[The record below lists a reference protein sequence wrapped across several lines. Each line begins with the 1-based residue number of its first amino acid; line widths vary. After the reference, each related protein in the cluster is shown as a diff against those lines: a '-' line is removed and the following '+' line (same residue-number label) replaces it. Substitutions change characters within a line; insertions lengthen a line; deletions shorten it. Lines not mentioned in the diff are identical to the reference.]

1 MKNHNTKWRSI
12 IAAVLAL
19 CMVFAAVPFAV
30 FAEEEKPVI
39 NMVSLGDSMTNGYG
53 LEGYLLKLW
62 GEDYQVNGF
71 LRNDVKESYPA
82 LLKKYLE
89 DQGNAVNWG
98 QLAISCMRPEDMNF
112 LLNFKTT
119 DLTWLAIVRK
129 FENASIEAE
138 EWNTALVSAKLDVSG
153 LTSDQLNMTVKELWN
168 STFVDEDGNVLGDFY
183 TYKEF
188 VSNRFKDFKRIS
200 ESAKKDVTVTINGF
214 GKSFTVYP
222 CNTPTK
228 SYAQIYQKMIKESDY
243 ITLGVGD
250 SNFGVIML
258 RNLFG
263 ALGVEFGDFEYRD
276 DAVSAKELLM
286 TRLDEDLLP
295 YVDMV
300 LNPVKAIAAKFIKEY
315 DISKDTAV
323 KLTNTLCYTT
333 ASMFVSYWDMLV
345 RIDELNDKEDLK
357 VIMLDLFNTMDGVTV
372 ELPNGMVADL
382 GGIIEDTFDIM
393 SAVLFAMPVIRQDV
407 GNFEN
412 ITFYAVPNDEPIE
425 MINVDMTKAEKI
437 NAKTVLRDRMIES
450 TESVIF
456 KLIKDA
462 IETNFAEKGLEI
474 VDITRADVDAYDDM
488 IKALKDKSYGSI
500 FGATTLTKNEI
511 FTCAL
516 YRAIEDRI
524 MDVADDKVIGKEAVS
539 AVMNDDLAKLFTP
552 VIQTMASHPAPSE
565 ALAPSWVN
573 AALLSDSHAQAMS
586 DIIKGRLQEYL
597 HAHSGTDLST
607 VINHETVHTWLEKY
621 EHATTGT
628 PVPAGENV
636 DVMVANIEAFE
647 TRKAALIELAYA
659 KDLGEELAKGL
670 DNVELNQLLMLFA
683 RFIIGDGI
691 GSHPSANGHAYIWSN
706 IKNVLE
712 NDIRA
717 KEMLRNRVWNA
728 EVEFC
733 QLVAE
738 YGPEVFDKAL
748 AYAVE
753 NNYLDAETAAQLK
766 EICTNLVNAI
776 NAGDAEAIAYNSA
789 LLAAGLYIYA
799 EANGYVPEKV
809 SYVVTK
815 VAQIYNDTKDMT
827 EEEKKEY
834 FCDLLERA
842 IVKYGP
848 DAVRYIEQYM
858 IKQGVLTA
866 EEVAMLNAQVKEIIN
881 NYKEDPEKATKQLI
895 KDLAHWLYDVNVEK
909 KIIDPAVVDSAIA
922 QALEIRHYLDIMHTP
937 VSDGEIENYVALGA
951 SYTTGYGMSGYSGIT
966 DKQMAKLALAP
977 ATKDELNTFGYKAVA
992 DDSYVDLIGKELGVE
1007 PAQLAMSSM
1016 RIEEIRVLLEKDY
1029 NGDGYTAWRF
1039 TDGDKWFEK
1048 AKKEG
1053 GIDALRAEY
1062 ANYIANA
1069 DLITIDAGVNNFGV
1083 YLANELTEGLY
1094 GHDLKD
1100 LDPAVAV
1107 LYADAKEYVYGLLE
1121 KYAPEF
1127 GAAKFDEIAD
1137 IFAYA
1142 LLGYC
1147 YNFDRVMND
1156 IYTLNPDV
1164 QVVVVSIQNVLDGLS
1179 LKVRD
1184 TVIPAGEIF
1193 GAIINVANT
1202 YMAVGSPFA
1211 PKYLCADVRKDG
1223 HVELF
1228 VDDLKPCKEIRNCF
1242 DVLDNNI
1249 HVKREVWDYL
1259 SKNWKY
1265 IYANIVGA
1273 QDLDFETSTKLFN
1286 AYDGVGDGDTTTL
1299 DSFLAKKFDEK
1310 PDGLNDADAATMK
1323 KIQTAVKTKC
1333 TYIVGCAY
1341 DAMLAIV
1348 KEAAKVD
1355 TLNYKSISKSD
1366 IEDELLTAIKNE
1378 LAIAVG
1384 KAVESK
1390 DDTYVYAL
1398 GADFFQNVAESANA
1412 TEDDVKTIAALAAR
1426 TSLGNSFFAHPNA
1439 NGHKEMADT
1448 ILFALENKITGY
1460 DVIDAEIK
1468 FAGKKLYE
1476 AVVTDGIAKLEK
1488 IKAELIASGYATE
1501 EELAALDAIIAKAA
1515 EALAA
1520 GDEEALKAVCNE
1532 LAELAYA
1539 YADNRGYIP
1548 SELKEAVAKAIELY
1562 EEYKDKTVEE
1572 IKAEI
1577 KEQIETLV
1585 KEQSEAALI
1594 ALRDYIVKQG
1604 WLTEDELA
1612 QLDEIIA
1619 SLIAAYKA
1627 DPEGTTDKIMNDLV
1641 NFLCAVTVAE
1651 GIIDVITFENARKLM
1666 ATVAAAYDYYLNT
1679 PEEQIK
1685 VDATMKLFD
1694 LIDEC
1699 APEYISEEV
1708 AQQIKTDILTLIMI
1722 FETYSEEE
1730 IKEMANEYVESQKEL
1745 YEFLLFLSTHGE
1757 YTPDKHSY
1765 YVALGGGTVYGLGIG
1780 RADKSYVELLAEHY
1794 GVDSVNFAKENLLP
1808 DDIVDYVKQY
1818 AAGIEK
1824 ADFITYQLDAS
1835 SFILAALGE
1844 KAPDWSKYL
1853 TEDQIA
1859 VVNAALEVAKE
1870 MLADDWNK
1878 YVDFTAEDIVNDL
1891 IGRVNAKLYAV
1902 NRHVYEKLV
1911 EGEAQIA
1918 EAFKACVEYI
1928 DKVVAFVQSKLRIAA
1943 NKVQEEIAFMDE
1955 VFEKTQAILEKTEF
1969 ETIDWINLREEDI
1982 FEIIEYVKAE
1992 LLKLNPALEKVTEAV
2007 LGSIVAAS
2015 VKLYRATM
2023 AELAK
2028 INERMT
2034 AKEQIMADK
2043 LYKAIKRTV
2052 IELFPCLD
2060 GLTRRDIH
2068 DIVVNKIK
2076 SALPAEYYDEYDAFL
2091 TDKELNVE
2099 EIIDSYIDI
2108 ARAYVE
2114 YAFDN
2119 IEGAVA
2125 MLEGEHE
2132 KFKEAVAPYIA
2143 FILEEDWTEYVD
2155 KNAEW
2160 IAQNIENA
2168 LRELLA
2174 EGDAFVKSYVD
2185 AHAEEILNILTP
2197 IVNEVKA
2204 VVAKAQAQKD
2214 VIAEVVEVLE
2224 PAKDYIEKFLYAVV
2238 AYVVNTNKAIDE
2250 IRAINPDAEF
2260 VVVGMYNPLE
2270 GLHINYQG
2278 QDIDVGKYADYF
2290 VELTNAFYANLAI
2303 VKGNYTFVAVPKTET
2318 NGFDVTID
2326 LEEVDLNKIGT
2337 ILMNLYSNMHA
2348 NANGNKYIFEQIVGS
2363 LYTLEAPEVVNWT
2376 ELDKYVI
2383 YEAITSFEDDNTLF
2397 VVESDRAV
2405 LVAAEYADG
2414 MYTVL
2419 EGTFREEDNCYVY
2432 DISDLGDVEEFEL
2445 HVVLKGDANLD
2456 GKIDDADI
2464 DAARKLSGGADVE
2477 ITFLGEIVAD
2487 VNGDGVINSTD
2498 VGQLRAAAAG
2508 KLALA
2513 W

>member
-1 MKNHNTKWRSI
+1 MMKNHNTKWRSI

-30 FAEEEKPVI
+30 FAKGTPKLVL
-39 NMVSLGDSMTNGYG
+39 VSFGDSMTNGYG
-53 LEGYLLKLW
+53 LEGYETDD
-62 GEDYQVNGF
+62 GTNVNGF
-71 LRNDVKESYPA
+71 RQNDVTETYPA
-82 LLKKYLE
+82 LLKEYLGGDE
-89 DQGNAVNWG
+89 KVDWR
-98 QLAISCMRPEDMNF
+98 QLAISCMRPEDINF
-112 LLNFKTT
+112 LLRFDLSDAMRNLIKLLKDASVTAEQWDDPVSTTGIDLSKLNAAQKT
-119 DLTWLAIVRK
+119 
-129 FENASIEAE
+129 
-138 EWNTALVSAKLDVSG
+138 
-153 LTSDQLNMTVKELWN
+153 MTVKELWADVFKDKN
-168 STFVDEDGNVLGDFY
+168 GNVIGDFY
-183 TYKEF
+183 TFKEF
-188 VSNRFKDFKRIS
+188 VNNRFKDYADYKAS
-200 ESAKKDVTVTINGF
+200 EKVTWADGTSNTLNWSASSTAAYARYF
-214 GKSFTVYP
+214 QKSVEE
-222 CNTPTK
+222 
-228 SYAQIYQKMIKESDY
+228 ADY

-276 DAVSAKELLM
+276 VAVSAKELLT

-315 DISKDTAV
+315 DIPEDMAA

-333 ASMFVSYWDMLV
+333 ASMFVSYWDMLCA
-345 RIDELNDKEDLK
+345 IDELNDKEDLK
-357 VIMLDLFNTMDGVTV
+357 VIMLDLFNTMDGVTI

-412 ITFYAVPNDEPIE
+412 ITFYAVPNDKPIE
-425 MINVDMTKAEKI
+425 MINVDMTKKEKI
-437 NAKTVLRDRMIES
+437 TAETVLRDRMIES
-450 TESVIF
+450 TEDVIF

-462 IETNFAEKGLEI
+462 IKTNFTALGLEI
-474 VDITRADVDAYDDM
+474 VDITRADVEAYDKM
-488 IKALKDKSYGSI
+488 FEALKKQSYGSV
-500 FGATTLTKNEI
+500 FGATTPDKNKI

-516 YRAIEDRI
+516 YRAIEDQI

-539 AVMNDDLAKLFTP
+539 AVMSGDLATLFAP
-552 VIQTMASHPAPSE
+552 ALLTMKNYLGHSNILVPGWINS
-565 ALAPSWVN
+565 
-573 AALLSDSHAQAMS
+573 ALLSDSSLAQSKS
-586 DIIKGRLQEYL
+586 DLIQGRLEDYL
-597 HAHSGTDLST
+597 R
-607 VINHETVHTWLEKY
+607 
-621 EHATTGT
+621 EHPGDSDATALASYRDAATGT
-628 PVPAGENV
+628 AVPAGN
-636 DVMVANIEAFE
+636 DVPAMKVNIAAFE
-647 TRKAALIELAYA
+647 ARKAALSQAFGELAYA
-659 KDLGEELAKGL
+659 KDLGAGLADGL
-670 DNVELNQLLMLFA
+670 DNDELKQLLMLFA

-753 NNYLDAETAAQLK
+753 NDILDAETAAQLK

-789 LLAAGLYIYA
+789 LLAAGLYIFA
-799 EANGYVPEKV
+799 DANGYVPEEI
-809 SYVVTK
+809 SDA
-815 VAQIYNDTKDMT
+815 VATIAKIYNDTKDMT
-827 EEEKKEY
+827 AEEKKEY
-834 FCDLLERA
+834 FCKMLEEH
-842 IVKYGP
+842 IEKYGP
-848 DAVRYIEQYM
+848 DAIRYIEQYM
-858 IKQGVLTA
+858 IEQGVLTA

-881 NYKEDPEKATKQLI
+881 NYKEDPEEATKQLI

-922 QALEIRHYLDIMHTP
+922 QALEIRHYLDIMNTP

-966 DKQMAKLALAP
+966 DEQMAKLALDP
-977 ATKDELNTFGYKAVA
+977 AKKDELNVFGYKKVA
-992 DDSYVDLIGKELGVE
+992 DGSYVDLIGKELGVT

-1016 RIEEIRVLLEKDY
+1016 RIEEIRVLLEKNY
-1029 NGDGYTAWRF
+1029 NGDAYTAWRF

-1048 AKKEG
+1048 AG

-1083 YLANELTEGLY
+1083 YLANELTKGLY

-1107 LYADAKEYVYGLLE
+1107 LYADAKEFVYGQFE
-1121 KYAPEF
+1121 KYAPEV
-1127 GAAKFDEIAD
+1127 GAEDYDNIVD
-1137 IFAYA
+1137 TLAYA

-1179 LKVRD
+1179 LKVGD

-1223 HVELF
+1223 RVELF
-1228 VDDLKPCKEIRNCF
+1228 IDDLKPCKEIRNCF

-1249 HVKREVWDYL
+1249 NLKREVWDYL
-1259 SKNWKY
+1259 SENWKY

-1273 QDLDFETSTKLFN
+1273 QGLDFETSTKLFD
-1286 AYDGVGDGDTTTL
+1286 AYDGVEDTTTL
-1299 DSFLAKKFDEK
+1299 DSFLAIDFDDESYIW
-1310 PDGLNDADAATMK
+1310 PTGLDDDDAPNMK

-1333 TYIVGCAY
+1333 TYIVNCAY
-1341 DAMLAIV
+1341 DAMLAMV

-1355 TLNYKSISKSD
+1355 TLNYKPIADSYVSRVT
-1366 IEDELLTAIKNE
+1366 ERALLNAIKDE

-1390 DDTYVYAL
+1390 DNTYAYTL
-1398 GADFFQNVAESANA
+1398 GADFFQNVAERVNNLKTGKHTAIV
-1412 TEDDVKTIAALAAR
+1412 TEDDVKTVAALAVR
-1426 TSLGNSFFAHPNA
+1426 ISLGNSFFAHPNA

-1460 DVIDAEIK
+1460 DVIDAEVK
-1468 FAGKKLYE
+1468 YAAEKLYE
-1476 AVVTDGIAKLEK
+1476 QVVTDGTAKLEE

-1520 GDEEALKAVCNE
+1520 GDEEALKAACNE

-1577 KEQIETLV
+1577 KEQIETLI
-1585 KEQSEAALI
+1585 KEQTEAALI
-1594 ALRDYIVKQG
+1594 ALRDYIVEQG
-1604 WLTEDELA
+1604 WLTEEELA

-1641 NFLCAVTVAE
+1641 DFLFAAAIAE
-1651 GIIDVITFENARKLM
+1651 GIVDVITLENAQKLI
-1666 ATVAAAYDYYLNT
+1666 AIVAAAYDYYLNT

-1685 VDATMKLFD
+1685 IDATLKLFD
-1694 LIDEC
+1694 LIDEY

-1708 AQQIKTDILTLIMI
+1708 AQQIKMDILTLIMI
-1722 FETYSEEE
+1722 FETYSEDE
-1730 IKEMANEYVESQKEL
+1730 IKEMANQYVESQKAL
-1745 YEFLLFLSTHGE
+1745 YELLLFLSTHGE

-1780 RADKSYVELLAEHY
+1780 RADKSYVELLAEYY

-1870 MLADDWNK
+1870 ILADDWNK
-1878 YVDFTAEDIVNDL
+1878 YVDFTAEDIINDL
-1891 IGRVNAKLYAV
+1891 TGRVNAKLYAV
-1902 NRHVYEKLV
+1902 NRHVYEKLA

-1928 DKVVAFVQSKLRIAA
+1928 DKVVAFVQSKLQIAA
-1943 NKVQEEIAFMDE
+1943 NKVLDEIAFMDE
-1955 VFEKTQAILEKTEF
+1955 VFEKTQAILEETEF

-2028 INERMT
+2028 INERMN

-2143 FILEEDWTEYVD
+2143 FILEKDWTEYVD

-2160 IAQNIENA
+2160 IAQNLENA

-2185 AHAEEILNILTP
+2185 AHAEELLNILTP

-2214 VIAEVVEVLE
+2214 MIAEVVEVLE

-2260 VVVGMYNPLE
+2260 VAVGMYNPLE

-2318 NGFDVTID
+2318 NGFGVTID

-2348 NANGNKYIFEQIVGS
+2348 NANGNEYIFEQIVGS
-2363 LYTLEAPEVVNWT
+2363 LYTLEAPEVMNWT
-2376 ELDKYVI
+2376 ELDKYEI

-2397 VVESDRAV
+2397 VVEGDRAV

-2432 DISDLGDVEEFEL
+2432 DISDLGDVEEYEL

-2498 VGQLRAAAAG
+2498 VGQIRAAAAG

>member
-1 MKNHNTKWRSI
+1 MMKNHNTKWRSI

-30 FAEEEKPVI
+30 IAGEAPKLVL
-39 NMVSLGDSMTNGYG
+39 VSFGDSMTNGYG
-53 LEGYLLKLW
+53 LKDYYED
-62 GEDYQVNGF
+62 GEQVNGF
-71 LRNDVKESYPA
+71 RQNDVTETYPA
-82 LLKKYLE
+82 LLKEYLGGDE
-89 DQGNAVNWG
+89 KVDWR
-98 QLAISCMRPEDMNF
+98 QLAISCMRPEDINF
-112 LLNFKTT
+112 LLRFDFETRGQGTMRSVSNVLSACSSDVENWFKTPT
-119 DLTWLAIVRK
+119 ELLT
-129 FENASIEAE
+129 
-138 EWNTALVSAKLDVSG
+138 G
-153 LTSDQLNMTVKELWN
+153 TSDQGKLNVLTAAQKTMTIEELWK
-168 STFVDEDGNVLGDFY
+168 STFVDEKGNVLGDYY
-183 TYKEF
+183 TWTEF
-188 VSNRFKDFKRIS
+188 VNGRFKDWSKI
-200 ESAKKDVTVTINGF
+200 EEGDTTEWPW
-214 GKSFTVYP
+214 KS
-222 CNTPTK
+222 NPTWAY
-228 SYAQIYQKMIKESDY
+228 SRYFQEAVEDADY

-263 ALGVEFGDFEYRD
+263 ALGVKFGEFEYRD
-276 DAVSAKELLM
+276 VAVSAKELLT

-315 DISKDTAV
+315 DIPEDMAV

-333 ASMFVSYWDMLV
+333 ASMFVSYWDMLCA
-345 RIDELNDKEDLK
+345 IDELNDKEDLK
-357 VIMLDLFNTMDGVTV
+357 VIMLDLFNTMDGVTI

-412 ITFYAVPNDEPIE
+412 ITFYAVPNDKPIE
-425 MINVDMTKAEKI
+425 MINVDMTKKEKI
-437 NAKTVLRDRMIES
+437 TAQTVLRDRMIES

-456 KLIKDA
+456 DLIKDA
-462 IETNFAEKGLEI
+462 IKTNFAEKGLDLEI
-474 VDITRADVDAYDDM
+474 VDITRADVEAYDNM
-488 IKALKDKSYGSI
+488 IKALKEQSYGSV
-500 FGATTLTKNEI
+500 FGANPTPEKNKI

-516 YRAIEDRI
+516 YRAIEDQI

-539 AVMNDDLAKLFTP
+539 AVMSGNLATLFAP
-552 VIQTMASHPAPSE
+552 ALQTMANNLVTPY
-565 ALAPSWVN
+565 ALVQSWIN
-573 AALLSDSHAQAMS
+573 AALLSETNLAQKKSDQIQELLEDHLNEHPEDS
-586 DIIKGRLQEYL
+586 DK
-597 HAHSGTDLST
+597 
-607 VINHETVHTWLEKY
+607 LESYKK
-621 EHATTGT
+621 AANGT
-628 PVPAGENV
+628 PVPAGDSVV
-636 DVMVANIEAFE
+636 DMIENIEAFE
-647 TRKAALIELAYA
+647 ARKAALKQAFGELAYA
-659 KDLGEELAKGL
+659 QDIGAGLAKGL
-670 DNVELNQLLMLFA
+670 ENDDELNQLLMLFA

-691 GSHPSANGHAYIWSN
+691 GSHPNAVGHAYIWSN

-748 AYAVE
+748 AYAVAE
-753 NNYLDAETAAQLK
+753 GYLTEDDAAQLK

-789 LLAAGLYIYA
+789 LLAAGLYIFA
-799 EANGYVPEKV
+799 DANGYVPEEI
-809 SYVVTK
+809 SYVVSK

-827 EEEKKEY
+827 AEEKKEY

-858 IKQGVLTA
+858 IEQGVLTA

-881 NYKEDPEKATKQLI
+881 NYKEDPEEATKQLI

-922 QALEIRHYLDIMHTP
+922 QALEIRHYLDIMNTP

-966 DKQMAKLALAP
+966 DTQMAELALDP
-977 ATKDELNTFGYKAVA
+977 AKKDELNVFGYKKVA
-992 DDSYVDLIGKELGVE
+992 DGSYVDLIGKELGVK

-1016 RIEEIRVLLEKDY
+1016 RIEEIRVLLEKNY
-1029 NGDGYTAWRF
+1029 NGDAYTAWRF

-1048 AKKEG
+1048 AG

-1083 YLANELTEGLY
+1083 YLANELTKGLY

-1107 LYADAKEYVYGLLE
+1107 LYADAKEFVYGQFE
-1121 KYAPEF
+1121 KYAPEVSAEDYE
-1127 GAAKFDEIAD
+1127 GIVDTL
-1137 IFAYA
+1137 AYA

-1179 LKVRD
+1179 LKVGD

-1223 HVELF
+1223 RVELF
-1228 VDDLKPCKEIRNCF
+1228 VDDIKLCKEICNCF

-1249 HVKREVWDYL
+1249 NLKREVWDYL
-1259 SKNWKY
+1259 SENWKY

-1273 QDLDFETSTKLFN
+1273 QGLDFETSTRLFDK
-1286 AYDGVGDGDTTTL
+1286 YDGVGDGDDTTL
-1299 DSFLAKKFDEK
+1299 DSFLAKDFDKK

-1323 KIQTAVKTKC
+1323 KIQTAVNTKC
-1333 TYIVGCAY
+1333 TYILNCAY
-1341 DAMLAIV
+1341 DAMLAMV

-1355 TLNYKSISKSD
+1355 TLNYNAISNSD

-1390 DDTYVYAL
+1390 DNTYAYTL

-1412 TEDDVKTIAALAAR
+1412 TEDDVKTVAALAVR
-1426 TSLGNSFFAHPNA
+1426 ISLGNSFFAHPNA

-1460 DVIDAEIK
+1460 DVINAEVK
-1468 FAGKKLYE
+1468 YAAEKLYE
-1476 AVVTDGIAKLEK
+1476 QVVTDGIAKLEE

-1520 GDEEALKAVCNE
+1520 GDEEALKAACNE

-1577 KEQIETLV
+1577 KEQIETLI
-1585 KEQSEAALI
+1585 KEQTEAALI
-1594 ALRDYIVKQG
+1594 ALRDYIVEQG
-1604 WLTEDELA
+1604 WLTEEELA

-1641 NFLCAVTVAE
+1641 DFLFAAAIAE
-1651 GIIDVITFENARKLM
+1651 GIVDVITLENAQKLI
-1666 ATVAAAYDYYLNT
+1666 AIAAAAYDYYLNT

-1685 VDATMKLFD
+1685 IDATLKLFD

-1699 APEYISEEV
+1699 APEYISEEI
-1708 AQQIKTDILTLIMI
+1708 AQQIKMDILTLIMI

-1730 IKEMANEYVESQKEL
+1730 IKEMANEYVESQKAL
-1745 YEFLLFLSTHGE
+1745 YELLLFLSTHGE

-1780 RADKSYVELLAEHY
+1780 RADKSYVELLAEYY

-1844 KAPDWSKYL
+1844 KDPDWSKYL

-1870 MLADDWNK
+1870 ILADDWNK
-1878 YVDFTAEDIVNDL
+1878 YVGFTAEEIINDL
-1891 IGRVNAKLYAV
+1891 TNRVYDKLYKV
-1902 NRHVYEKLV
+1902 NRHVYEKLA

-1928 DKVVAFVQSKLRIAA
+1928 DKVVAFVQSKLQIAA
-1943 NKVQEEIAFMDE
+1943 NKVLDEIAFMDE
-1955 VFEKTQAILEKTEF
+1955 VFEKTQAILEETEF

-2028 INERMT
+2028 INERMN

-2091 TDKELNVE
+2091 TDKELNAE
-2099 EIIDSYIDI
+2099 EIIDSYIEI
-2108 ARAYVE
+2108 AKAYVQ

-2143 FILEEDWTEYVD
+2143 FILEKDWTEYVD

-2168 LRELLA
+2168 FRELLA

-2185 AHAEEILNILTP
+2185 AHAEELLNILTP

-2348 NANGNKYIFEQIVGS
+2348 NANGNEYIFEQIVGS

-2376 ELDKYVI
+2376 ELDKYEI

-2397 VVESDRAV
+2397 VVEGDRAV

-2432 DISDLGDVEEFEL
+2432 DISDLGDVEEYEL

-2498 VGQLRAAAAG
+2498 VGQIRAAAAG